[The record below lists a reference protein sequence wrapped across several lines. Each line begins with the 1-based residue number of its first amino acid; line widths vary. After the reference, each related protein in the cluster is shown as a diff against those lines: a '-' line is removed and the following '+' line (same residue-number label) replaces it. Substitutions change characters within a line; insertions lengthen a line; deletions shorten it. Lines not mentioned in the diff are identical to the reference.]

1 MNVFLVQS
9 EWLFAGVVVW
19 LGFLF
24 VFFKLPSNM
33 QCWAVRHSLVT
44 DLVVTGIMLTIHWGT
59 LGGTMGATLAGILTA
74 IFTTMAKP
82 FYRKAS
88 NGHSSNGH

>member
-1 MNVFLVQS
+1 MNVFLIHS

-24 VFFKLPSNM
+24 VFFKLPSNVRS
-33 QCWAVRHSLVT
+33 WLVRHSLVT
-44 DLVVTGIMLTIHWGT
+44 DFIVTGAVFTLHWGT
-59 LGGTMGATLAGILTA
+59 LTGTMAATLAGILTA

-88 NGHSSNGH
+88 NGH

>member
-24 VFFKLPSNM
+24 VFFKLPSNVRS
-33 QCWAVRHSLVT
+33 WLVRHSLIT
-44 DLVVTGIMLTIHWGT
+44 DLIVTGVVFTLHWGT
-59 LGGTMGATLAGILTA
+59 LTGTMAATLAGILTA

-82 FYRKAS
+82 FYRGGNS
-88 NGHSSNGH
+88 GHL

>member
-9 EWLFAGVVVW
+9 DWLFAGVVIW

-24 VFFKLPSNM
+24 VFFKLPSNVRS
-33 QCWAVRHSLVT
+33 WLVRHSLIT
-44 DLVVTGIMLTIHWGT
+44 DLLVTGVVFMLHWGT
-59 LGGTMGATLAGILTA
+59 LTGTMAATLAGILTA

-82 FYRKAS
+82 FHKGTS
-88 NGHSSNGH
+88 NGH